1 MHQEVERLRNYLR
14 RVTGELRTTR
24 QMLAQAHEPIAIVG
38 MGCRFP
44 GSSNPCEF
52 WQNLADG
59 VDGVGPFP
67 TDRGWDLEMLS
78 AYAVSPE
85 GGFVEDAYDFDAGF
99 FGINP
104 REALAMDP
112 QQRLTLQVA
121 WEALE
126 DARLNP
132 AELRGQDVGVF
143 SGVMYQDYGTL
154 VGEAAD
160 MRDYLSLG
168 RSNSVLSCRVS

>member
-1 MHQEVERLRNYLR
+1 MGLGLSPPIGDGILRCSARTPSRLR
-14 RVTGELRTTR
+14 
-24 QMLAQAHEPIAIVG
+24 
-38 MGCRFP
+38 
-44 GSSNPCEF
+44 
-52 WQNLADG
+52 
-59 VDGVGPFP
+59 
-67 TDRGWDLEMLS
+67 
-78 AYAVSPE
+78 

-160 MRDYLSLG
+160 MRDYLSVG
-168 RSNSVLSCRVS
+168 GSNSVVSGRVSYTLGFRGPPCRSTPRAVPPSSRCIWRCPL